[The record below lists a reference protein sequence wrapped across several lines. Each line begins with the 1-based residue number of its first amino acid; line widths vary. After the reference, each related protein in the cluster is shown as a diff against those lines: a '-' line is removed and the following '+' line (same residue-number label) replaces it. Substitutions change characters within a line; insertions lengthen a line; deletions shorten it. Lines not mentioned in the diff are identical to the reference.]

1 MENTNSKYVTLVFIA
16 ASALVG
22 FTIAALLQALSGA
35 FAVIAKL
42 SNYDLFKHGLPVLIA
57 FGMFFCL
64 QFNKNIL
71 AWADE
76 VIAEI
81 KKVVWPPMK
90 DTRAMTVVVIIMVF
104 ISSLIISVFDLFSG
118 FALNQLIK

>member
-42 SNYDLFKHGLPVLIA
+42 SNYDLFKHGLPVFIA
-57 FGMFFCL
+57 FGLFFYL

-71 AWADE
+71 SWADE

>member
-22 FTIAALLQALSGA
+22 FTVAALLIALSGA

-42 SNYDLFKHGLPVLIA
+42 VNYDLFKHGLPVVIA
-57 FGMFFCL
+57 FGLFLAL
-64 QFNKNIL
+64 QFNKGIL
-71 AWADE
+71 SWSDE

-81 KKVVWPPMK
+81 KKIVWPPIK
-90 DTRAMTVVVIIMVF
+90 DTRAMTVVVIIMIF
-104 ISSLIISVFDLFSG
+104 ISALIISVFDLFSG

>member
-1 MENTNSKYVTLVFIA
+1 MENTNSKYITLVFIA

-22 FTIAALLQALSGA
+22 FTIASLLQALSGA

-42 SNYDLFKHGLPVLIA
+42 SNYDLFKHGLPVVIA
-57 FGMFFCL
+57 FGLFLSL
-64 QFNKNIL
+64 QFNKNVIS
-71 AWADE
+71 WSSE
-76 VIAEI
+76 VVAEI
-81 KKVVWPPMK
+81 KKVVWPPIK
-90 DTRAMTVVVIIMVF
+90 DTRAMTVVVIIMIF

>member
-1 MENTNSKYVTLVFIA
+1 MENTNSKYLTLVFIA

-22 FTIAALLQALSGA
+22 FTVAALIIALSGA

-42 SNYDLFKHGLPVLIA
+42 VNYDLFKHGLPVIIA
-57 FGMFFCL
+57 FGLFLFL
-64 QFNKNIL
+64 QFNKGIL
-71 AWADE
+71 SWADE

-81 KKVVWPPMK
+81 KKIVWPPIK
-90 DTRAMTVVVIIMVF
+90 DTRAMTVVVIIMIF
-104 ISSLIISVFDLFSG
+104 ISALIISVFDLFSG

>member
-42 SNYDLFKHGLPVLIA
+42 SNYDLFKHGLPVAIA
-57 FGMFFCL
+57 FGLFFYL

-71 AWADE
+71 SWADE

>member
-22 FTIAALLQALSGA
+22 FTVAALLIALSGA

-42 SNYDLFKHGLPVLIA
+42 VNYDLFKHGLPVVIA
-57 FGMFFCL
+57 FGLFLAL
-64 QFNKNIL
+64 QFNKGIL
-71 AWADE
+71 SWSDE

-81 KKVVWPPMK
+81 KKIVWPPIK
-90 DTRAMTVVVIIMVF
+90 DTRAMTVVVIIMIF
-104 ISSLIISVFDLFSG
+104 ISAIIISVFDLFSG

>member
-42 SNYDLFKHGLPVLIA
+42 SNYDLFKHGLPVVVA
-57 FGMFFCL
+57 FGLFFYL

-71 AWADE
+71 SWADE
-76 VIAEI
+76 VIAEV

>member
-16 ASALVG
+16 LSALVG
-22 FTIAALLQALSGA
+22 FTLASLLTALSGA
-35 FAVIAKL
+35 FAIIAKL
-42 SNYDLFKHGLPVLIA
+42 ANYDLFKHGLPVAVA
-57 FGMFFCL
+57 FGLFFAL
-64 QFNKNIL
+64 QFNKGIL
-71 AWADE
+71 TWADE